1 MKMRRLGLIMLL
13 ILLINSAFARTE
25 RDTLGAG
32 TMVGFVE
39 NMGQWEQAFRYEAQL
54 HNAAIFL
61 EDNGIIVALREQ
73 IPHPFPTRNT
83 IHHHAYRMT
92 FTGTMGTIPTGSE
105 PQDGYCN
112 YFLGET
118 PARWRSN
125 VKTYNTAHYIDLY
138 PGIDLEIFGGS
149 RMLKY
154 NFIVHPDG
162 EPSQIVLLY
171 EGTDGVEISTNG
183 SLRIKTSVR
192 DIIELKPYVYQTDGT
207 VETEIKSRWR
217 VSKSKDGYRVS
228 IETDAYDHG
237 RDLVIDPMLV
247 FSTYTGSTADNWGTT
262 AAYDSRKNVYT
273 AGLVFDV
280 GYPVSLGAYQPTFGG
295 HCDIGIF
302 KFDSTGSQRIF
313 ATYLGGS
320 STDMPHSMFV
330 NSFDELLIFGTTGSS
345 NFPVTAG
352 AYQTSHAGGQNI
364 EYFSSSIAY
373 PQGSDIFVS
382 RLSDDGSQLQ
392 ASTYVGGSGNDGLN
406 YRQRYNSSRNI
417 IMKGNDS
424 LYYNYGDGARGEII
438 TDNLNNVYIGST
450 TFSNDFPVT
459 AGCVQPTLGGRQD
472 GVAFKLDYNLRNLLW
487 STYLG
492 GTMDDAIYSI
502 DVDSAYN
509 LLVCGGTGSNNF
521 PVTNGAFQVSYGGGS
536 ADGFVSKIS
545 YGGERLIASTFM
557 GSSHYDQLYFV
568 RTGRHDEVFLFG
580 QTKNSGTEL
589 IYNAGYSVPNAG
601 MLLVRMSPL
610 LNSRRWSTLFGTPGR
625 INLSPT
631 AFAADICNRV
641 YASGWGRDFA
651 GAYYGTDWFT
661 AGTTGMETSADA
673 VQSATDGQDFYIF
686 SLDANANQ
694 MEYASFFGEMHQ
706 SGSDFGGGD
715 HVDGGTS
722 RFDRMATLY
731 QSVCASC
738 GGTQAFPS
746 TPQAWSDSNKAA
758 NCNNAI
764 FRFNVNDDFPVAE
777 FIPPTTGCAPYTVE
791 FRNTG
796 RGSSFFW
803 DFGDGTTSTLRNP
816 THTYTDGGVYTITL
830 IASQPLGCASTD
842 TIRHTLQV
850 IGTQPPTT
858 IHYIACN
865 NNPVQIGPTPQIG
878 ASYNWL
884 SPGVSDPTVSNPW
897 VSADGTYL
905 LRISTSGCSEVDTF
919 QVRNFILVNQFQPSA
934 ISCRDSS
941 DGQASFHYGPGIDP
955 DSVAFL
961 ITPPA
966 ASRFE
971 APGTMVFT
979 GLSAGTYHVTATGYG
994 CQYEQTFSLDN
1005 PDIPVHTKQ
1014 VTDVLCSDSCI
1025 GRIHI
1030 RYNLADTI
1038 SSPALDTLLTGL
1050 CPGTYILNL
1059 SSSGCPLTDTT
1070 IITRNHT
1077 LDSLHAWADRYEIYL
1092 GESIQLHADLGHEA
1106 SGISYSW
1113 EPAIDFDHPETAHP
1127 WVTPSVAD
1135 PLYTVTVSTPDGC
1148 SASDTVRLHC
1158 TDIDCGT
1165 GDFFIPNAFTPNG
1178 DGINDRLCFNADIVT
1193 EFRISIFNRWG
1204 QCVYQSTDAAEC
1216 WDGTFRNAPCL
1227 PGVYTY
1233 TCHIRCHNKV
1243 ESDIKGDITIIR

>member
-1 MKMRRLGLIMLL
+1 MRRFWLITLL
-13 ILLINSAFARTE
+13 ILLSNSVVARTE

-32 TMVGFVE
+32 TVVGFIE
-39 NMGQWEQAFRYEAQL
+39 NLGQWEQPFLYEAQL
-54 HNAAIFL
+54 HDAAMFL
-61 EDNGIIVALREQ
+61 ESNGIVIALRERFPHPAPSRQ
-73 IPHPFPTRNT
+73 IPR
-83 IHHHAYRMT
+83 HHAYRMT
-92 FTGTMGTIPTGSE
+92 FTGTSGCIPTGSM
-105 PQDGYCN
+105 PQKGYNN
-112 YFLGET
+112 YFFGES
-118 PARWRSN
+118 PARWKSN
-125 VKTYNTAHYIDLY
+125 VKAYSTVRYNQLY
-138 PGIDLEIFGGS
+138 PDIDLELFGGS

-154 NFIVHPDG
+154 NFIVHPG
-162 EPSQIVLLY
+162 GHPSQIILLY
-171 EGTDGVEISTNG
+171 EGTDGVEATSNG
-183 SLRIKTSVR
+183 SLRIKTTVR
-192 DIIELKPYVYQTDGT
+192 DIIELKPYVYQDNGT
-207 VETEIKSRWR
+207 GEIEVASRWR
-217 VSKSKDGYRVS
+217 VGKTKEGYRVS
-228 IETDAYDHG
+228 IEVGDYDHR

-280 GYPVSLGAYQPTFGG
+280 GYPVSLGAYQPSFGG
-295 HCDIGIF
+295 NTDIGIF
-302 KFDSTGSQRIF
+302 KFDSTGSQRLF
-313 ATYLGGS
+313 ATYLGG
-320 STDMPHSMFV
+320 TKADMPHSMFV

-352 AYQTSHAGGQNI
+352 AYQTSHAGGQNL

-382 RLSDDGSQLQ
+382 RLSADGTQLQ
-392 ASTYVGGSGNDGLN
+392 ASTYVGGNGNDGLN
-406 YRQRYNSSRNI
+406 YRHRYNNSYNI
-417 IMKGNDS
+417 MYKGNDT

-459 AGCVQPTLGGRQD
+459 AGCVQSTLGGRQD

-492 GTMDDAIYSI
+492 GTLDDAIYSI

-521 PVTNGAFQVSYGGGS
+521 PVTAGAYQVSYGGGS

-545 YGGERLIASTFM
+545 YGGERLIASTFI

-580 QTKNSGTEL
+580 QTKNSGTSL

-601 MLLVRMSPL
+601 MLLVRMSPR
-610 LNSRRWSTLFGTPGR
+610 LNSLRWSTLFGTPGR

-641 YASGWGRDFA
+641 YAAGWGRDFC
-651 GAYYGTDWFT
+651 GPYYGNDWFT
-661 AGTTGMETSADA
+661 VGTTGMETSADA
-673 VQSATDGQDFYIF
+673 YQTATDGQDFYIF

-694 MEYASFFGEMHQ
+694 LEYASFFGEMHT
-706 SGSDFGGGD
+706 SGNDFGGGD

-722 RFDRMATLY
+722 RFDRLATLY

-738 GGTQAFPS
+738 GGTQNFP
-746 TPQAWSDSNKAA
+746 TTAQAWSDSNLAG

-764 FRFNVNDDFPVAE
+764 FRFNVSDDFPVAE
-777 FIPPTTGCAPYTVE
+777 FVPPPTGCAPYTIE

-796 RGSSFFW
+796 RGSSFLW

-816 THTYTDGGVYTITL
+816 THIYTDGGIYTITL

-842 TIRHTLQV
+842 TVRHTLQV
-850 IGTQPPTT
+850 IGTNPPSA

-865 NNPVQIGPTPQIG
+865 NNPIQIGPTPQIG
-878 ASYNWL
+878 ASYTWL
-884 SPGVSDPTVSNPW
+884 TSGVSDPTVANPW

-905 LRISTSGCSEVDTF
+905 LRITTSGCSEVDTF
-919 QVRNFILVNQFQPSA
+919 HVRNYILVDQFQTTPVT
-934 ISCRDSS
+934 CRDSA
-941 DGQASFHYGPGIDP
+941 DGQASFHLGPSIDP

-966 ASRFE
+966 NAHFATGS
-971 APGTMVFT
+971 MVFT
-979 GLSAGTYHVTATGYG
+979 GLAAGTYHVTATGYG
-994 CQYEQTFSLDN
+994 CSYEESFTLAN
-1005 PDIPVHTKQ
+1005 PGIPAHTKE
-1014 VTDVLCSDSCI
+1014 VVDELCTDSCL
-1025 GRIHI
+1025 GSIHI
-1030 RYNLADTI
+1030 RYNLADTTL
-1038 SSPALDTLLTGL
+1038 SPALDTLLSGL
-1050 CPGTYILNL
+1050 CPGTYITQLT
-1059 SSSGCPLTDTT
+1059 SSGCPLTDTT
-1070 IITRNHT
+1070 VVTRNHA

-1092 GESIQLHADLGHEA
+1092 GESVGLHASSGTSNSSTSYRWSPSDDLDRPNTA
-1106 SGISYSW
+1106 D
-1113 EPAIDFDHPETAHP
+1113 PVATPTET
-1127 WVTPSVAD
+1127 D
-1135 PLYTVTVSTPDGC
+1135 PLYTVTATDGTC
-1148 SASDTVRLHC
+1148 SVSDTVRLHC
-1158 TDIDCGT
+1158 TEIDCGT

-1193 EFRISIFNRWG
+1193 DFHIAVYNRWG
-1204 QCVYQSTDAAEC
+1204 QCVYESADAAAC

-1243 ESDIKGDITIIR
+1243 ESNLKGDITLIR